1 MRNFVESMRQNQD
14 VLRQISDFNENLR
27 RRCQHELQTSKSDI
41 DAQKNKIFELEQSNQ
56 LYQVKYQVL
65 EEQFTLLYNSIET
78 ISNAKNI

>member
-1 MRNFVESMRQNQD
+1 MRAFVESMRQNQD

-27 RRCQHELQTSKSDI
+27 RRCQHELQTSNSVN
-41 DAQKNKIFELEQSNQ
+41 DAFKNQIFEYEQSKQ
-56 LYQVKYQVL
+56 LYMVKYQVL